1 MRINMELKLKKICIY
16 FSKDFTAS
24 ETSKILN
31 LSRQTI
37 NYYYKIFRESI
48 INDSLI
54 LKGNAFQVE
63 YIKIKNEYFFYIINK
78 NSISLIEE
86 HSKLLLN
93 LKAFLKDEI
102 KNNLINNSK
111 ANAIRIL
118 YNKHT
123 QNFTVV
129 GFYTSTLGLQEF
141 INNRLKK
148 FRGIKK
154 ENIYSHIKESIFRFN
169 FSNNEINEKIL
180 KSLSIKQGL

>member
-1 MRINMELKLKKICIY
+1 MKLKLKEICKY

-31 LSRQTI
+31 LSRPTV

-48 INDSLI
+48 INDLFI
-54 LKGNAFQVE
+54 LKGNTFQVE
-63 YIKIKNEYFFYIINK
+63 YIKFRNEYFFYIINK
-78 NSISLIEE
+78 NSIYLIEE
-86 HSKLLLN
+86 HSKLLTN
-93 LKAFLKDEI
+93 LKNFIKNEI
-102 KNNLINNSK
+102 KKSLINNSK
-111 ANAIRIL
+111 SNAIRIL

-141 INNRLKK
+141 INKRLKK

-169 FSNNEINEKIL
+169 FSNNEINERIL

>member
-1 MRINMELKLKKICIY
+1 MKLKLKEICEY
-16 FSKDFTAS
+16 FSRDFTAS

-31 LSRQTI
+31 LSRPTV
-37 NYYYKIFRESI
+37 NYYYKIFREPI
-48 INDSLI
+48 INDLFI
-54 LKGNAFQVE
+54 LKGNTFQVE
-63 YIKIKNEYFFYIINK
+63 YIKFRNEYFFYIINK
-78 NSISLIEE
+78 NSIHLIEE
-86 HSKLLLN
+86 HSKLLAN
-93 LKAFLKDEI
+93 LKIFIKNEI
-102 KNNLINNSK
+102 KKSLINNSK
-111 ANAIRIL
+111 SNAIRIL